1 MVMQTLVRCE
11 METKTV
17 RELKLGEFFKRKAES
32 EKVYIRDAYMQ
43 GSKRFACPCFDDMGS
58 IMYFKPDTV
67 VYVGF
72 TF

>member
-1 MVMQTLVRCE
+1 

-32 EKVYIRDAYMQ
+32 NKVYIRDAYMH